1 MSLSHWN
8 SPVLEKVSLFAGL
21 NNKQISTLEKS
32 AGRITFAKNSVV
44 FHKGDKCNCLY
55 VILRGSA
62 KAVRQ
67 DESGRQVI
75 LNRFGVCEY
84 FGEMSFLDG
93 SPRCATVL
101 TRRPCEMLTIPRSAF
116 LKLVSDN
123 SGIYR
128 NITNFLLNK
137 LRSATQ
143 QIEDLAIST
152 VYFRLARLLSENQ
165 GPKGVLTDNF
175 THQELAEMVGA
186 TRETICRLIN
196 DLICDG
202 YLSRKGS
209 NLVIVKKLPYHFR

>member
-1 MSLSHWN
+1 M
-8 SPVLEKVSLFAGL
+8 LEQVSLFSGL

-32 AGRITFAKNSVV
+32 AGRVTFAKNSVV
-44 FHKGDKCNCLY
+44 FHKGDKSNCLY

-75 LNRFGVCEY
+75 LNRFGVYEY

-101 TRRPCEMLTIPRSAF
+101 TRGPCEMLTIPRSVF

-123 SGIYR
+123 SGVYK
-128 NITNFLLNK
+128 NITKFLLHK

-152 VYFRLARLLSENQ
+152 VYIRLARLLVEHQNPR
-165 GPKGVLTDNF
+165 GIITDNF
-175 THQELAEMVGA
+175 THQEMAEMVGA

-196 DLICDG
+196 DLISDG

-209 NLVIVKKLPYHFR
+209 HLAIMKKFPYHYR